1 LGLVWTR
8 VDRTTWTAPHP
19 RGGHYMI
26 HRNPVTGYHLTLSA
40 RPGRPLRR
48 YGHRET
54 VAGAKRLAQVIET
67 RTRRASR
74 GRWCGLPA

>member
-1 LGLVWTR
+1 
-8 VDRTTWTAPHP
+8 
-19 RGGHYMI
+19 MI

-67 RTRRASR
+67 RS
-74 GRWCGLPA
+74 GW